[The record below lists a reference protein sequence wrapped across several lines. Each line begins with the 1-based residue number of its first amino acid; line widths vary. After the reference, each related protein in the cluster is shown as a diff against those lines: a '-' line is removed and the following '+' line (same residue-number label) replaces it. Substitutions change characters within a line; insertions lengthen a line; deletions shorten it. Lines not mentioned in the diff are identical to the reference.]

1 MQPQRIP
8 IHANKVLA
16 AILLFLAVLL
26 ALPALA
32 VNNNIDETQTFALE
46 GITEIRVSAASTRVH
61 IISAPVGNEVK
72 FRLYGDA
79 PKKIWLECSQQ
90 GGVLTVTEAREATI
104 TFAQE
109 HMTLDVYLPMNY
121 AQSLAADTSSGELAL
136 DALTLDRLSAGS
148 SSGEIKL
155 APVTAHAVSLVSTSG
170 GITAESI
177 TADSLTIEATSG
189 QVTVRALT
197 ARDAAVTATSAD
209 MNLTYAAFGGDAL
222 TVRSTSG
229 KVALALPADASFGF
243 AISRTSSYVQS
254 DFEEIA
260 AFGQEPD
267 TLRGKVNGGEGS
279 VSIACTS
286 GDIEISKR

>member
-8 IHANKVLA
+8 IHANKVFA

-32 VNNNIDETQTFALE
+32 VNNNIDETQTFALA
-46 GITEIRVSAASTRVH
+46 GITDIRVSASSTRVH
-61 IISAPVGNEVK
+61 IISAPAGSEVR
-72 FRLYGDA
+72 FHLYGDA
-79 PKKIWLECSQQ
+79 PKKIWLESSQQ
-90 GGVLTVTEAREATI
+90 GGALTVTETREATI

-109 HMTLDVYLPMNY
+109 HMNLDVYLPTNY
-121 AQSLAADTSSGELAL
+121 ALGLAVDTASGEIAL
-136 DALTLDRLSAGS
+136 DALSLDRLSAGS
-148 SSGEIKL
+148 SSGEIRL
-155 APVTAHAVSLVSTSG
+155 APLNAHTAALVSTSG
-170 GITAESI
+170 GVTAESI

-189 QVTVRALT
+189 QVSVQALT

-209 MNLTYAAFGGDAL
+209 MSLTYAAFGGDAL
-222 TVRSTSG
+222 TIRSTSG